1 MSEARH
7 DDPEI
12 ADEYD
17 FSNAV
22 RGKYAERMKDGYTVR
37 IVSDEKDRLRQLWR
51 NQASGTQ

>member
-1 MSEARH
+1 MSTARRE
-7 DDPEI
+7 DPEI

-22 RGKYAERMKDGYTVR
+22 RGTYAERMKDGYTVR